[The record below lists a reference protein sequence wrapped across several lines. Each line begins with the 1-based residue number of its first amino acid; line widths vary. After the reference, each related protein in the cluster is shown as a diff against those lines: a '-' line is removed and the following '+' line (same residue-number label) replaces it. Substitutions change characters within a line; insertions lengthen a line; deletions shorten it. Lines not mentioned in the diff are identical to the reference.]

1 MNFRQIHIKKQK
13 RKYSISHSLHM
24 KIIAGYAFIIGI
36 LVAIAF
42 MMHNETNK
50 LALVEAGEQQR
61 DAGRGLIYQI
71 FGKLLDL
78 TIPGELLPL
87 WDKADFE
94 RYHHDTRTVIVA
106 LEELK
111 QFYPAHEQC
120 LRIDSARLLLEE
132 KAIQV
137 GKLYDSFGIRDAS
150 QLNHGSLS
158 TIHTDS
164 LKSKNQE
171 LNSRLDRIIHDFER
185 EAIKQ
190 TKSEYE
196 LRYKI
201 RQTSFRTLSIC
212 MVIGFL
218 IVAVF
223 YSLIQR
229 DMRKRRDYR
238 RKLETANQ
246 NNQLLLDL
254 HRRMVL
260 SILHDLRSP
269 LGIISGYAELTKDE
283 TDEEKRKTQAES
295 ILSTSAHMLS
305 LTENLLEYYRLDTG
319 AEQVSPVAFFPD
331 EFMQELERDFRP
343 MAENKGL
350 SLVTHALSE
359 EIALS
364 GDRERLYRIA
374 ANLISNAV
382 KFTIAGTITVSMK
395 YQEGMLHLQIQDTGI
410 GMDAEGI
417 KRIFNA
423 FERLDNTGEAAGF
436 GLGLPIT
443 DGLVKLLGGTIRV
456 ESKPGVG
463 SLFTAILP
471 MSPTILK
478 KERKAIVQ
486 NNSLQYPLRILAI
499 DDDPMQQILMREMLH
514 RQNITCNCCSRAD
527 EVMEQL
533 RSEQYD
539 LLITDIQMPETDGF
553 MLLKMLRESD
563 IPQAKT
569 ISVLAMTARI
579 DLYEEDYIEKGFAG
593 CLFKPV
599 TLSTLITTIT
609 GQDCLLANGEDVSFS
624 LVLQEEN
631 NPPEM
636 LELFISETR
645 KNMTILRNA
654 IEQGDAKALSVIL
667 HKLTPLWETL
677 GVYIPHHPEPK
688 EYPTIFRQG
697 EWLVRRATQLYHSL
711 TNNKME
717 HEKDTDY

>member
-1 MNFRQIHIKKQK
+1 MNLSR
-13 RKYSISHSLHM
+13 ISFKHLKGKHLFSTSLHL

-36 LVAIAF
+36 LVTIAIIMRCEA
-42 MMHNETNK
+42 NK
-50 LALVEAGEQQR
+50 LAFVEAGEQQR
-61 DAGRGLIYQI
+61 NTSRGLIYQT

-87 WDKADFE
+87 WDKTDFE
-94 RYHHDTRTVIVA
+94 RYHDDTRSIIGT
-106 LEELK
+106 LNELK
-111 QFYPAHEQC
+111 GFYPDSSQC
-120 LRIDSARLLLEE
+120 SRIDSACLLLKE
-132 KAIQV
+132 KKMQI
-137 GKLYDSFGIRDAS
+137 GNLYESLAVKSKNRMKRGGMSAS
-150 QLNHGSLS
+150 
-158 TIHTDS
+158 HTDS

-171 LNSRLDRIIHDFER
+171 LNCRLDHIIHDFER
-185 EAIKQ
+185 VAIKQ

-201 RQTSFRTLSIC
+201 LYASFRTLSIC
-212 MVIGFL
+212 MIIAFL
-218 IVAVF
+218 IVALF
-223 YSLIQR
+223 YFLIHR
-229 DMRKRRDYR
+229 DIRKRRDYR

-246 NNQLLLDL
+246 NNQLLLAL
-254 HRRMVL
+254 HRRSVQ

-269 LGIISGYAELTKDE
+269 LGIISGYAELAKGE
-283 TDEEKRKTQAES
+283 TDGPKRETQIDS
-295 ILSTSAHMLS
+295 ILSSSQHILA
-305 LTENLLEYYRLDTG
+305 LTETLLEYYKLDMG
-319 AEQVSPVAFFPD
+319 GEQTSPVAFFPD

-463 SLFTAILP
+463 SLFTVILP

-553 MLLKMLRESD
+553 MLLEMLRESD

-654 IEQGDAKALSVIL
+654 IEQGDAEALSVIL

-677 GVYIPHHPEPK
+677 GVYISHHPEPK